1 MDSLS
6 DPGTHIWLQILVL
19 AIIIFLSA
27 LFEAGETA
35 LNECSR
41 NKVKALA
48 GSGDKRAEKLLK
60 IMDSPQ
66 KFLDGTQTLVV
77 FGTVFMSA
85 FAAYYFA
92 PEISASIGDANGSR
106 YVITVLAVVLLLAL
120 AAIVLGI
127 LYPRRIAILHPEGV
141 ALALVDFLATI
152 LILVRP
158 FVVFNNFLVNIL
170 LRLTHQNVKME
181 EEEFSE
187 DDVMDMLEVGQESGA
202 LKEEGKKMINSI
214 FEFDDKLAYEV
225 MTPRTD
231 AFMIDVNDPPEE
243 YLDELMELRYS
254 RIPVYENDT
263 DNIIGILNIK
273 DYFAKAKE
281 EGFGNVD
288 IRGILRKPLFVPE
301 TKNIDS
307 LFVQLQTTKNQLAI
321 LIDEFGGFSGIVS
334 MEDIIEEVMG
344 DIEDEY
350 DSQELE
356 IEQVSDDTY
365 LVDGSADLDDI
376 NDAIGLSLDSENAE
390 TIGGLILDIL
400 GEIPEDGENL
410 DNDIELDSCTIVV
423 KKVAERRIER
433 VLIKLKQEDEE
444 SENAEPET
452 EGK

>member
-41 NKVKALA
+41 NKVKAMA

-92 PEISASIGDANGSR
+92 PEISASIGDASGSR

-170 LRLTHQNVKME
+170 LRLTHQNVKLE

-187 DDVMDMLEVGQESGA
+187 D
-202 LKEEGKKMINSI
+202 
-214 FEFDDKLAYEV
+214 
-225 MTPRTD
+225 TPRTYNHI
-231 AFMIDVNDPPEE
+231 FK
-243 YLDELMELRYS
+243 ELLYA
-254 RIPVYENDT
+254 
-263 DNIIGILNIK
+263 LHH
-273 DYFAKAKE
+273 
-281 EGFGNVD
+281 GN
-288 IRGILRKPLFVPE
+288 L
-301 TKNIDS
+301 
-307 LFVQLQTTKNQLAI
+307 
-321 LIDEFGGFSGIVS
+321 
-334 MEDIIEEVMG
+334 
-344 DIEDEY
+344 
-350 DSQELE
+350 
-356 IEQVSDDTY
+356 
-365 LVDGSADLDDI
+365 
-376 NDAIGLSLDSENAE
+376 
-390 TIGGLILDIL
+390 
-400 GEIPEDGENL
+400 
-410 DNDIELDSCTIVV
+410 
-423 KKVAERRIER
+423 
-433 VLIKLKQEDEE
+433 
-444 SENAEPET
+444 
-452 EGK
+452 